1 MNRKTA
7 YDTLKAWALCAL
19 VAAVLSSA
27 AEASWYW
34 PFGSDKDDSGKQRL
48 SELMED
54 ATAAID
60 NAADFA
66 AEGKTNE
73 AIAEYRKALAELDKV
88 EMNNPERAATSEF
101 ASVRNKRAYV
111 NAAIDSLLMAQ
122 ARENAKAV
130 AVTDTSELENRVAA
144 MTAERQGKGKTNDA
158 AAEKAPP
165 KIESQMESFLEKER
179 ARKADINRKAA
190 RAKVEGR
197 IAEIQKLDPSSRK
210 ARIMK
215 AGLLMGDGDKEGAKA
230 ILREVLLE
238 SPNDISALNM
248 LAVCLAGEGAYAEAD
263 EALSRA
269 MEANPRDYHAYYNMA
284 NLMLQA
290 IGDKEIA
297 RRHYEVGRSVG
308 GPEDKEMEES
318 FK

>member
-19 VAAVLSSA
+19 VATVLSSA
-27 AEASWYW
+27 TEASWYW
-34 PFGSDKDDSGKQRL
+34 PFGSDKGDSGKQRL

-54 ATAAID
+54 ATTAID

-73 AIAEYRKALAELDKV
+73 AIAEYRKALEELDKV
-88 EMNNPERAATSEF
+88 EMNNPERAATREF

-111 NAAIDSLLMAQ
+111 NAAIDSLLMSQ

-130 AVTDTSELENRVAA
+130 AVTDTSDLENRVAA
-144 MTAERQGKGKTNDA
+144 MTAERQGRTTAKDP

-179 ARKADINRKAA
+179 ARKADIKRKAA
-190 RAKVEGR
+190 RAKVEGK
-197 IAEIQKLDPSSRK
+197 IAELQKLDPASRK

-215 AGLLMGDGDKEGAKA
+215 AGLLMGDGDTEGSKA
-230 ILREVLLE
+230 ILREILLE
-238 SPNDISALNM
+238 SPNDVSALNM
-248 LAVCLAGEGAYAEAD
+248 LAVCLAGEGSYAEAD

-290 IGDKEIA
+290 VGDKEVA

-308 GPEDKEMEES
+308 GPEDKGMEES